1 MNAASFNL
9 VMLLLWAG
17 TARAEDW
24 QMFRGGPA
32 LLGVADGSLP
42 TKPELLWSFKTGR
55 LLWKYETGEKILGGP
70 NFVSLKIQASNLNDG
85 GRMYILVGSYD
96 FKLHCVE

>member
-42 TKPELLWSFKTGR
+42 TKPELLWSFKTGGAGESSPVVVGRRVFVGSTDAFLYALDAASGR
-55 LLWKYETGEKILGGP
+55 LLWKYETGEKILGG
-70 NFVSLKIQASNLNDG
+70 
-85 GRMYILVGSYD
+85 
-96 FKLHCVE
+96 